1 MEIERQLEKLKKA
14 FKIYVLITITMFA
27 AFFYA
32 AFSPLVIEHKKFTE
46 IDVERINIVEKNG
59 DLKMVI
65 SNRERQHPGISNG
78 KVIERESPR
87 PPGILFFNQIGDEM
101 GGLVYGENGENGH
114 FGSLTWDKFRGDQTM
129 GFRHLES
136 SNGSYSSGLSMWQ
149 QPNIPGEQMGA
160 LLDSVYNNI
169 DNRER
174 RSEVLDSLR
183 TLNLI
188 TTNRLFLGK
197 GRNDSAVLIMHD
209 IKGTVRLAIQV
220 DAEGNPAIDFYDEH
234 GEKYYSIPQ
243 NED

>member
-1 MEIERQLEKLKKA
+1 METEKQLKQLKRS
-14 FKIYVLITITMFA
+14 FQSYVLVSVLIFSG
-27 AFFYA
+27 FFYIA
-32 AFSPLVIEHKKFTE
+32 VNPVNNSNQKFTE

-129 GFRHLES
+129 GFRHLEG
-136 SNGSYSSGLSMWQ
+136 SNGSYSSGISMWQ
-149 QPNIPGEQMGA
+149 QPNIPGDQMGA
-160 LLDSVYNNI
+160 LLDSVYTNI
-169 DNRER
+169 EDRER

-209 IKGTVRLAIQV
+209 MKGTVRLAIQV
-220 DAEGNPAIDFYDEH
+220 DAEGNPAINFYNED
-234 GEKYYSIPQ
+234 GEKYYSIP
-243 NED
+243 E